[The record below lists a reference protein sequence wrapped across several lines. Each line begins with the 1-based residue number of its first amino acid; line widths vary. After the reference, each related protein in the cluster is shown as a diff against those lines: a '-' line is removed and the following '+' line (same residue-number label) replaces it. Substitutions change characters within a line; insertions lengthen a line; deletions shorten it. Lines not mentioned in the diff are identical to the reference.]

1 VKIWGILDPYV
12 STTPITESPEAKAIR
27 LLNRQLGQ
35 LQTIRGLNNKH
46 AEFKAWRDST
56 MSILERSLGP
66 TSQHTVRFRDTR
78 FFGPS
83 YILPYRS
90 RVPPPDYTSPEDA
103 AAFKRGCETAEA
115 SLKAAIDE
123 IAEFGLYTGEAKPT
137 TTGRGR
143 GRSAGGVS
151 QHFSANTM
159 HVTQA
164 VATDSAVQRIGHL
177 GNKTGADLKEISNL
191 LQQSQD
197 LSPNQVRQGVADVE
211 GLAVE
216 VEKPEE
222 KRNWK
227 AVLEY
232 GQRLLELAG
241 RAVDLGTKLAPY
253 TPVVAELV
261 EKAKHAL

>member
-1 VKIWGILDPYV
+1 MPGPYV
-12 STTPITESPEAKAIR
+12 STTPTTESPEAKAIR

-35 LQTIRGLNNKH
+35 LQTIRGLNYKH
-46 AEFKAWRDST
+46 AEFKAWRDTT

-66 TSQHTVRFRDTR
+66 TSQHTIRFRDTR
-78 FFGPS
+78 FLGPS
-83 YILPYRS
+83 YILPFGS
-90 RVPPPDYTSPEDA
+90 PAPPPDYISPEDA
-103 AAFKRGCETAEA
+103 AAFKRGCETTEA

-123 IAEFGLYTGEAKPT
+123 ISEFGLYTGEGVAPP

-143 GRSAGGVS
+143 SRSAGGVS

-177 GNKTGADLKEISNL
+177 GNKTGVDLKEISNL

-197 LSPNQVRQGVADVE
+197 LSPNQVKQGVADVE
-211 GLAVE
+211 ALAIE

-232 GQRLLELAG
+232 GQRVLELAG
-241 RAVDLGTKLAPY
+241 KAVDLGTKLGPHLPA
-253 TPVVAELV
+253 VVALMEA
-261 EKAKHAL
+261 AKHALK

>member
-1 VKIWGILDPYV
+1 MHDHE
-12 STTPITESPEAKAIR
+12 TPEQKAIR

-35 LQTIRGLNNKH
+35 LETIRGLNYKH
-46 AEFKAWRDST
+46 AEFKAWHDST

-78 FFGPS
+78 FSGPGR
-83 YILPYRS
+83 ILPYGS
-90 RVPPPDYTSPEDA
+90 RVPPPDYISPEDA
-103 AAFKRGCETAEA
+103 AAFKRACETTEA

-123 IAEFGLYTGEAKPT
+123 IAEFGLYAGEAKPAPAS
-137 TTGRGR
+137 R
-143 GRSAGGVS
+143 GRSGGVS

-164 VATDSAVQRIGHL
+164 VATDSAVQRIGRI
-177 GNKTGADLKEISNL
+177 GNKTGTDLKEISNL

-227 AVLEY
+227 AVLEN
-232 GQRLLELAG
+232 GQRVLELAG
-241 RAVDLGTKLAPY
+241 KAVDLGAKLAQY
-253 TPVVAELV
+253 TPAVAELV
-261 EKAKHAL
+261 DKAKHLL